1 MIALEGRQAAASAR
15 RIMQL
20 LRSKSK
26 FNVMCYIVLTMLASC
41 ARGDGAQCFNS
52 MSKRTLRSA
61 IAAAWSQPQ
70 LHLTRYPKSARR
82 KESEFSD
89 TKVCR
94 HSDVPF
100 WKQKLRK
107 RSAKRRGQLSR
118 RTSLLSCLLLHLSSG
133 VFTCS
138 LFTGHG
144 HADLRP
150 WVLARAC
157 TWLNVA

>member
-26 FNVMCYIVLTMLASC
+26 FNVMCYNVLTMLASC

-61 IAAAWSQPQ
+61 IAAAWSQQPQ
-70 LHLTRYPKSARR
+70 LHLTRYPKSAGR
-82 KESEFSD
+82 KESECSD

-94 HSDVPF
+94 HSDDRGNEGGEKNTGRRSTVP
-100 WKQKLRK
+100 
-107 RSAKRRGQLSR
+107 
-118 RTSLLSCLLLHLSSG
+118 LLSNYG
-133 VFTCS
+133 TN
-138 LFTGHG
+138 
-144 HADLRP
+144 P
-150 WVLARAC
+150 
-157 TWLNVA
+157 